1 MRSLFSG
8 EICAAADKFKFAL
21 EQGFE
26 ILFLRILLLNV
37 EFSANSAAEILR
49 GRILSFRICAQ
60 SAFRGLVKT
69 LQSKILLSRILSSEA
84 LLRKILLGRNPRLGA
99 SSDGI
104 ALLAIFRKRRNSL
117 LVASSRKISYPWIY
131 ERKISARKISFFEI
145 LKTPTFKISQAL
157 FYRTSTAPRSLGA
170 SNFASRNPF
179 AAPANVANENF
190 CAMRAVKFIKFTG
203 SASSSETAPSLALTA
218 AADRTQAASF
228 TAANFAAIKAVKARP
243 VAIKAIIAKVANAL
257 NLTSSRVFARLKNGS
272 DLKEASRA
280 H

>member
-1 MRSLFSG
+1 MRSIFLG
-8 EICAAADKFKFAL
+8 EICVAADKFKFTL
-21 EQGFE
+21 ERSFE
-26 ILFLRILLLNV
+26 ILFSRVLLGDV
-37 EFSANSAAEILR
+37 KFPSNSAVKILN
-49 GRILSFRICAQ
+49 GKIPP
-60 SAFRGLVKT
+60 
-69 LQSKILLSRILSSEA
+69 SKILRNVA
-84 LLRKILLGRNPRLGA
+84 LLRGILLGRNP
-99 SSDGI
+99 
-104 ALLAIFRKRRNSL
+104 L

-131 ERKISARKISFFEI
+131 ERKIPARKISFFGI

-157 FYRTSTAPRSLGA
+157 FYCASVAPRSLGA
-170 SNFASRNPF
+170 LNFASRNPF

-228 TAANFAAIKAVKARP
+228 TAANFAATKAVKARP
-243 VAIKAIIAKVANAL
+243 VAIKAIIAKVEKLL
-257 NLTSSRVFARLKNGS
+257 NLDTSRVFARLKNGS